1 MTVRFGLLGPV
12 VAHRDGRE
20 IDLGSPRQ
28 RCVLAVLLVDAGR
41 VVPLDQLVD
50 RVWGEHQPLR
60 AVGTLH
66 TYLSRLRVAL
76 AGDDC
81 RITRRHGGY
90 ALDVAPDAVD
100 VSRFRDLVAAAR
112 GQADERAAA
121 LLGEALALWRGEPF
135 TSLDS
140 PWLAGAR
147 DVLAAELCAAH
158 LDHNDARLRLGHH
171 TELLPELSRLAELHP
186 LEERLAAQL
195 MLAQYRSGQQ
205 AGALATFT
213 RLRGR
218 LADELG
224 IDPGAALQ
232 ELHQQVLAAAPA
244 LDRGSSEPFTTGGS
258 GGSGG
263 SGAVPRQLPAPP
275 PFFVGRTRELAEL
288 GRVADQRE
296 TGSISIAAITG
307 TGGMGKTWLAIRWA
321 HDNLHRFPDGQLYVN
336 LRGFDPAGRPVAP
349 ESAVRGFL
357 VALGVE
363 PAAIP
368 VDVDAQTALYRSL
381 LAGRRMLLVLD
392 NAAETAQVT
401 PLLPGSA
408 SCTVLVT
415 SRHRLTGLIMAS
427 GAQPLVLDVLGTGE
441 ARDLL
446 TTRLGAQ
453 RVEAHQESVA
463 ALLRQC
469 SGLPLA
475 LGIIAARAAA
485 NPDLALSALADE
497 LRSAAVGMAAGM
509 DAARDALDV
518 FDAGEATADLR
529 AVFSWSYDRLGADEA
544 RMFRSLGSHPGT
556 DVSPAAAASLAG
568 VPLDVARALL
578 RNLAAVHLLTQYGPQ
593 RFGFH
598 DLVRAY
604 ATHRSSVSDTATE
617 RTAAVHRVL
626 DHYLQT
632 SFRAALLFF
641 PQRTRI
647 ELPPSVAGVIPTRL
661 GDLQDALAWFDA
673 EHAAIVVVA
682 ARAAEHGF
690 DVHAWQLAWT
700 LADYLDR
707 TGRWD
712 EQVVVQRT
720 ALDSAQR
727 LGDLRGQVNAHRGM
741 ARASAR
747 TLAYDQAYA
756 HLAATLDLLKQLGD
770 LAGQSHT
777 HLNFTES
784 MLRDGRAA
792 EALDHAEQALEL
804 GERAGNRMEQATAR
818 SAIGWCHAVLGDYE
832 PALVE
837 CGRAV
842 EMHGELG
849 SRLNEADT
857 WDSIGYVRQHLGDH
871 GEAVS
876 CYERA
881 LVVYREFDD
890 RTKQGETLTHLG
902 DAHHAAGNTAEARCA
917 WEAALAM
924 LERFDTRQA
933 EGLRTRLRAG
943 SGPGR

>member
-41 VVPLDQLVD
+41 VVPVDRLVD
-50 RVWGEHQPLR
+50 RVWGVDQPLR

-66 TYLSRLRVAL
+66 SYLSRLRLAL
-76 AGDDC
+76 AGDGVADGC
-81 RITRRHGGY
+81 RIARRHGGY
-90 ALDVAPDAVD
+90 ALDVEPDTLD
-100 VSRFRDLVAAAR
+100 VSRFRDLVASAR
-112 GQADERAAA
+112 GQTDERAAA
-121 LLGEALALWRGEPF
+121 LLREALDLWRGEPF
-135 TSLDS
+135 TGLDS

-147 DVLAAELCAAH
+147 DVLTAERSAAL
-158 LDHNDARLRLGHH
+158 LDHNDVRLRLGHH
-171 TELLPELSRLAELHP
+171 AELLPELSRLAEQHP

-205 AGALATFT
+205 AAALATFT
-213 RLRGR
+213 RLRSR

-224 IDPGAALQ
+224 IDPGTALQ
-232 ELHQQVLAAAPA
+232 ELHRQVLSAAPA
-244 LDRGSSEPFTTGGS
+244 LERTSRATPPAAPPSAGTGP
-258 GGSGG
+258 
-263 SGAVPRQLPAPP
+263 VPRQLPAPP
-275 PFFVGRTRELAEL
+275 PMFVGRVEELAAL
-288 GRVADQRE
+288 DRVADRGD
-296 TGSISIAAITG
+296 TGVVAITG

-336 LRGFDPAGRPVAP
+336 LRGFDPAGRPVPP

-357 VALGVE
+357 VALGVD

-381 LAGRRMLLVLD
+381 LAGRRMLVVLD
-392 NAAETAQVT
+392 NAAETAQVA

-408 SCTVLVT
+408 RCTVLVT

-427 GAQPLVLDVLGTGE
+427 GAQPLVPDVLGADD

-446 TTRLGAQ
+446 VARLGAQ
-453 RVEAHQESVA
+453 RVDAHQDAVSQ
-463 ALLRQC
+463 LLRQC

-485 NPDLALSALADE
+485 NPGLPLSALADE
-497 LRSAAVGMAAGM
+497 LRSTAAGM
-509 DAARDALDV
+509 GALDV

-544 RMFRSLGSHPGT
+544 RMFRRLGAHPAA
-556 DVSPAAAASLAG
+556 DISPAAAASLAG
-568 VPLDVARALL
+568 VPLDEAAALL
-578 RNLAAVHLLTQYGPQ
+578 RGLAAVHLLTQQGPQ
-593 RFGFH
+593 RFAFH

-604 ATHRSSVSDTATE
+604 ATHRSSVSDTEAE

-632 SFRAALLFF
+632 SFRAAMLFF
-641 PQRTRI
+641 PQRKRI
-647 ELPPSVAGVIPTRL
+647 VLPPRATGVTPADLT
-661 GDLQDALAWFDA
+661 DLQDALAWFDT
-673 EHAAIVVVA
+673 EHAVVVAVA
-682 ARAAEHGF
+682 ARAAECGF

-712 EQVVVQRT
+712 EQIAVQRT
-720 ALDSAQR
+720 ALDAAER
-727 LGDLRGQVNAHRGM
+727 LGDLGGQVHAHRGM
-741 ARASAR
+741 ARACAR
-747 TLAYDQAYA
+747 ALAYAEAYA
-756 HLAATLDLLKQLGD
+756 HLGATLELQTRLADH
-770 LAGQSHT
+770 AGQAHT

-784 MLRDGRAA
+784 MLRDGRPA
-792 EALDHAEQALEL
+792 EALEHATQALEL
-804 GERAGNRMEQATAR
+804 AEEAGHRLEQATAL

-832 PALVE
+832 QALVE
-837 CGRAV
+837 CSRAV
-842 EMHGELG
+842 AMHGELG

-871 GEAVS
+871 VEAVT
-876 CYERA
+876 CYQRA
-881 LVVYREFDD
+881 LAVYREFDD

-902 DAHHAAGNTAEARCA
+902 DAHHAAGNSAEARRA
-917 WEAALAM
+917 WEGALAM
-924 LERFDTRQA
+924 LERFDAPQA

-943 SGPGR
+943 SGRGR